1 VARTNNQSP
10 RIAGEPRRRFAF
22 LSRVESH
29 IQGKTL
35 GGLMELV
42 PLLVTV
48 IVITFII
55 GYTDGFVRSLGLV
68 SGRPWDFPGVGL
80 IACIV
85 VLYLAGLAIATYPGR
100 KGMDLIH
107 VVLNKIPV
115 VKTVYSVTQ
124 QATVS
129 LTSQYSFTRVVFIEW
144 PREGMVAMGF
154 VTGRAYAEANDQAMA
169 IVYIPTVPNPT
180 SGNLAF
186 VVEDDL
192 VETDLSVEDA
202 MRLVFSGGIVLPD
215 SVVLARLPR
224 ERDEGELTGR
234 FIRNPD

>member
-1 VARTNNQSP
+1 MARTNNQSP

-124 QATVS
+124 QATVCNCS
-129 LTSQYSFTRVVFIEW
+129 DLWGSTGHQASHRGAAKHGIC
-144 PREGMVAMGF
+144 F
-154 VTGRAYAEANDQAMA
+154 V
-169 IVYIPTVPNPT
+169 
-180 SGNLAF
+180 S
-186 VVEDDL
+186 
-192 VETDLSVEDA
+192 
-202 MRLVFSGGIVLPD
+202 RLVPSNVNSYHCFPHFPVQLYPRSIHRVAPRRYGGNGLRHRP
-215 SVVLARLPR
+215 RLCR
-224 ERDEGELTGR
+224 GQ
-234 FIRNPD
+234 